1 VKPFRAN
8 LLVCAGTGCVSNR
21 SFKVKLALEQEII
34 RCGLEDEVRVV
45 ATGCQGFCERG
56 PIVIHK
62 PDGIFYQRVSEE
74 EIPMLV
80 AEHLLKGRPYK
91 NLMYTPGPAEA
102 PVPKLMDIDFFK
114 YQRLIVLR
122 NRGIIDPEVI
132 DDYIAHDG
140 YLALHKALTEM
151 TPESVIDEITMS
163 GLRGRGGAGF
173 LTGLKWG
180 ICSTAQDP
188 EKFIVC
194 NADEGDP
201 GAFMDRSVLEA
212 DPHAVIEG
220 MAIGAYAIGAQTGY
234 VYVRDEYPLA
244 CQRITKAIS
253 HAEEYGLL
261 GDRIFETDFS
271 FKIKV
276 VRGAGAFVCGEETAL
291 MASIEGRMGK
301 PRQRPPFPA
310 QKGLWGHPTNINNV
324 ETWANVPIIIM
335 RGADWYASIGTEK
348 SKGTKIFSLVGKV
361 NNTGL
366 VEVPM
371 GISLRK
377 LVFDIG
383 GGIIGGKELK
393 AVQSGGPS
401 GGMIPKELMDLP
413 VDYERLAEAGSIMG
427 SGGLIVMDE
436 TNCMVDIAKYFLGFT
451 TDESCGKCTPCR
463 VGTKAMWN
471 ILDDITRGRGK
482 KGDIEL
488 LKEIATNVK
497 SLSLCGLGQTAPN
510 PVLTMIRYFGN
521 ELEVHINERRCPTN
535 TCTKIAPA
543 PCQRACP
550 IGMDVPTYVA
560 LIANRRFDE
569 ALEVIRWDN
578 PLPAVC
584 GRVCPHGCEFE
595 CKRGTV
601 DTPIAICSLKRFV
614 VDYERARG
622 ADIVP
627 KREAQRK
634 ERVAIVGS
642 GPAGLTVAHDL
653 ALWGYAVTVFEALPE
668 AGGMLRSGIPGYR
681 LPKDVLDIEIDAIR
695 KLGVEIKTSSP
706 VGKNGLS
713 LDDLKKQFD
722 AVFLAVGAHRGF
734 KLEVPGEDKLEGC
747 LDCIT
752 FLRGVNIEKNLK
764 KPGERV
770 AVIGG
775 GNAAMDAARTA
786 VRLGCSEVNVI
797 YRRSRAEM
805 PADQSE
811 IEPAI
816 EEGVKFH
823 YLAQPIKVL
832 GEREKVTGVE
842 CLKTEL
848 GAPDL
853 SGRRRPVP
861 VKGSEFIVDCD
872 VVIPAISQV
881 PELGFL
887 PKGHGLKTTKLG
899 TLDVDPETLETPVQ
913 GIFAG
918 GDAVTGPATVIEAIA
933 GGQRAAVAI
942 HNYIRRGEDRR
953 DFRIPKTY
961 KKVPRVDLTDEE
973 KSTLR
978 RPDMPHIPVTES
990 KSSFREVV
998 LDFDIEAAVNEAK
1011 RCLRCDLE

>member
-21 SFKVKLALEQEII
+21 SFKVKLALEQEI
-34 RCGLEDEVRVV
+34 RRRNLEDEVLVV

-56 PIVIHK
+56 PIVIHW
-62 PDGIFYQRVSEE
+62 PDGIFYQKVIEE
-74 EIPMLV
+74 EVPMLV

-91 NLMYTPGPAEA
+91 NLMYTPSATEA

-114 YQRLIVLR
+114 HQRLIVLR

-132 DDYIAHDG
+132 DDYIANDG
-140 YLALHKALTEM
+140 YMALHKALTEM
-151 TPESVIDEITMS
+151 TPEEVIDEITMA

-173 LTGLKWG
+173 LTGFKWG
-180 ICSTAQDP
+180 VCSKAKDP

-244 CQRITKAIS
+244 CQRVTKAINQ
-253 HAEEYGLL
+253 AVEYGLL
-261 GDRIFETDFS
+261 GERIFDTDFS
-271 FKIKV
+271 FRIKV

-310 QKGLWGHPTNINNV
+310 QRGLWGHPTNINNV
-324 ETWANVPIIIM
+324 ETWANVPIIII

-348 SKGTKIFSLVGKV
+348 SRGTKIFSLVGKV

-393 AVQSGGPS
+393 AVQTGGPS
-401 GGMIPKELMDLP
+401 GGMIPKELIDLP
-413 VDYERLAEAGSIMG
+413 VDYEKLAEAGSIMG

-436 TNCMVDIAKYFLGFT
+436 TDCMVDIAKYFLAFT

-463 VGTKAMWN
+463 VGTKTLWN

-482 KGDIEL
+482 KGDVQL
-488 LKEIATNVK
+488 LEEIAINVK
-497 SLSLCGLGQTAPN
+497 NLSLCGLGQTAPN
-510 PVLTMIRYFGN
+510 PILTMIRYFKD
-521 ELEVHINERRCPTN
+521 ELEAHINERRCPTN

-560 LIANRRFDE
+560 LIAERKFDE

-584 GRVCPHGCEFE
+584 GRVCPHGCEYE
-595 CKRGTV
+595 CKRGTI
-601 DTPIAICSLKRFV
+601 DTPISICSLKRFV

-622 ADIVP
+622 TDIIP
-627 KREAQRK
+627 KREAERK
-634 ERVAIVGS
+634 EKVAVVGS
-642 GPAGLTVAHDL
+642 GPAGLAVAHDL
-653 ALWGYAVTVFEALPE
+653 ALWGYRVTIFEALPE
-668 AGGMLRSGIPGYR
+668 AGGMLRSGIPAYR
-681 LPKDVLDIEIDAIR
+681 LPRSVLDIEIDVIR
-695 KLGVEIKTSSP
+695 KLGVEIKIGSP
-706 VGKNGLS
+706 VGRSGMF
-713 LDDLKKQFD
+713 LDDLKKQFA
-722 AVFLAVGAHRGF
+722 AVFLSVGAHKGL
-734 KLEVPGEDKLEGC
+734 KLGVPGEDNFEGS

-752 FLRGVNIEKNLK
+752 FLRGVNIERNLK
-764 KPGERV
+764 KPGDKI

-786 VRLGCSEVNVI
+786 IRLGCAEVNVV

-805 PADQSE
+805 PADPSE
-811 IEPAI
+811 IEAAI

-823 YLAQPIKVL
+823 YLAQPTMVQGDKGKI
-832 GEREKVTGVE
+832 TGIE
-842 CLKTEL
+842 CIRTEL
-848 GAPDL
+848 GEPDL

-861 VKGSEFIVDCD
+861 VKGSEYIVDCD
-872 VVIPAISQV
+872 VVIPAISQA
-881 PELGFL
+881 PDLSFLTKDHGF
-887 PKGHGLKTTKLG
+887 KITKWN
-899 TLDVDPETLETPVQ
+899 TFEVNPETLETSVR
-913 GIFAG
+913 GVFAG
-918 GDAVTGPATVIEAIA
+918 GDAVSGPATVVEAIA
-933 GGQRAAVAI
+933 AGQRAAVAI
-942 HNYIRRGEDRR
+942 HNYLMKGEDHK
-953 DFRIPKTY
+953 DYKIPRTY
-961 KKVPRVDLTDEE
+961 KKVPRVDLTDQE
-973 KSTLR
+973 KSSLR
-978 RPDMPHIPVTES
+978 RPEMPHALVEER
-990 KSSFREVV
+990 KGSFSEVA
-998 LDFDIEAAVNEAK
+998 LGLTPDSAVNEAK

>member
-1 VKPFRAN
+1 MKAFRAN

-21 SFKVKLALEQEII
+21 SFKVKLALEEEI
-34 RCGLEDEVRVV
+34 RRRNLEDEVLVV

-56 PIVIHK
+56 PIVIHW

-74 EIPMLV
+74 EIPMLIE
-80 AEHLLKGRPYK
+80 EHLLKGRPYK
-91 NLMYTPGPAEA
+91 PLMYTPTAVEA
-102 PVPKLMDIDFFK
+102 PIPKLTDIDFFK

-132 DDYIAHDG
+132 DDYIANEG
-140 YLALHKALTEM
+140 YMALHKTLTGK
-151 TPESVIDEITMS
+151 TPDGVIDEVTMS

-180 ICSTAQDP
+180 ICSKARDP
-188 EKFIVC
+188 EKYIVC

-244 CQRITKAIS
+244 CQRITKAIRQ
-253 HAEEYGLL
+253 AEDYGLL
-261 GDRIFETDFS
+261 GNRIFDTDFS
-271 FKIKV
+271 FGIHV

-291 MASIEGRMGK
+291 MASIEGRMGR

-324 ETWANVPIIIM
+324 ETWANVPIIMM

-371 GISLRK
+371 GISLK
-377 LVFDIG
+377 ELVYDIG

-436 TNCMVDIAKYFLGFT
+436 TNCMVDIAKYFLAFT

-482 KGDIEL
+482 KSDIDL
-488 LKEIATNVK
+488 LNEIAVNVK
-497 SLSLCGLGQTAPN
+497 NLSLCGLGQTAPN
-510 PVLTMIRYFGN
+510 PVLTMIRYFRD
-521 ELEVHINERRCPTN
+521 ELEAHINQRQCPTD
-535 TCTKIAPA
+535 TCEKIAPA
-543 PCQRACP
+543 PCQKACP

-560 LIANRRFDE
+560 LIAQRRFDE

-584 GRVCPHGCEFE
+584 GRVCPHGCEYE
-595 CKRGTV
+595 CKRATV
-601 DTPIAICSLKRFV
+601 DTPISICSLKRFV
-614 VDYERARG
+614 MDYERSRG
-622 ADIVP
+622 ADVVP
-627 KREAQRK
+627 KKEAPRK
-634 ERVAIVGS
+634 ERVAVVGS

-653 ALWGYAVTVFEALPE
+653 ALFGYGVTVFEALPE

-681 LPKDVLDIEIDAIR
+681 LPRDILNIEIDAIR
-695 KLGVEIKTSSP
+695 NLGVEIRTKSR
-706 VGKNGLS
+706 VGRDGIG

-722 AVFLAVGAHRGF
+722 AVFLGVGAHRGL
-734 KLEVPGEDKLEGC
+734 KLEVMGEDKFDGC
-747 LDCIT
+747 LDCIA
-752 FLRGVNIEKNLK
+752 FLKSVNIDRQLN
-764 KPGERV
+764 KPGDRV
-770 AVIGG
+770 AIIGG

-786 VRLGCSEVNVI
+786 LRLGCSEVNVI
-797 YRRSRAEM
+797 YRRSRTEM
-805 PADQSE
+805 PADPSE
-811 IEPAI
+811 IEAAT
-816 EEGVKFH
+816 EEGIMFH
-823 YLAQPIKVL
+823 YLTQPTQIL
-832 GEREKVTGVE
+832 GEKGKVTGIE
-842 CLKTEL
+842 CIRTQL
-848 GAPDL
+848 GEPDS

-861 VKGSEFIVDCD
+861 VKGSEFVVSCD
-872 VVIPAISQV
+872 AVIPAISQE
-881 PELGFL
+881 PDLDFL
-887 PKGHGLKTTKLG
+887 PKEHGFKITKWN
-899 TLDVDPETLETPVQ
+899 TFDVDPDKLETSIPGV
-913 GIFAG
+913 FAG
-918 GDAVTGPATVIEAIA
+918 GDTVTGPATVIEAIA
-933 GGQRAAVAI
+933 AGQRAAVAV
-942 HNYIRRGEDRR
+942 HNYLSKGEDLKDYRVPR
-953 DFRIPKTY
+953 SY
-961 KKVPRVDLTDEE
+961 KKVPRIDLTDEE

-978 RPDMPHIPVTES
+978 RPDMPHIPVAER
-990 KSSFREVV
+990 KSLFSEVA
-998 LDFDIEAAVNEAK
+998 LGFDIEAAVSEAK
-1011 RCLRCDLE
+1011 RCLRCDQE

>member
-1 VKPFRAN
+1 

-21 SFKVKLALEQEII
+21 SFKVKLALEQEIK
-34 RCGLEDEVRVV
+34 RRNLENEVRVV

-56 PIVIHK
+56 PIVIHM
-62 PDGIFYQRVSEE
+62 PDGIFYQRVTEDE
-74 EIPMLV
+74 VPMLV
-80 AEHLLKGRPYK
+80 LEHLLKGRPYQ
-91 NLMYTPGPAEA
+91 NLMYTPGVTEA
-102 PVPKLMDIDFFK
+102 RVPKLMDIDFFK
-114 YQRLIVLR
+114 HQRLVVLR
-122 NRGIIDPEVI
+122 HRGIIDPEAI
-132 DDYIAHDG
+132 DDYIANDG
-140 YLALHKALTEM
+140 YMALHKALTET
-151 TPESVIDEITMS
+151 TPEGVIDEITMS

-180 ICSTAQDP
+180 ICSKAQDP
-188 EKFIVC
+188 VKFIVC

-212 DPHAVIEG
+212 DPHAVLEG

-244 CQRITKAIS
+244 CQRITKAIQQ
-253 HAEEYGLL
+253 AEEYGLL
-261 GDRIFETDFS
+261 GERIFDTDFS
-271 FKIKV
+271 LKVKV

-291 MASIEGRMGK
+291 MASIEGRMGR

-361 NNTGL
+361 ANTGL

-401 GGMIPKELMDLP
+401 GGMIPKELIDIP

-436 TNCMVDIAKYFLGFT
+436 TDCMVDIAKYFLGFT
-451 TDESCGKCTPCR
+451 TDESCGKCSPCR

-482 KGDIEL
+482 SGDIEML
-488 LKEIATNVK
+488 REMAINVK
-497 SLSLCGLGQTAPN
+497 NLSLCGLGQTAPN
-510 PVLTMIRYFGN
+510 PVLTMIRYFRD
-521 ELEVHINERRCPTN
+521 ELEAHIKQRRCPTN
-535 TCTKIAPA
+535 TCTKIAPPA
-543 PCQRACP
+543 CQRACP
-550 IGMDVPTYVA
+550 VGMDVPTYVA
-560 LIANRRFDE
+560 LIAQRRFDD

-584 GRVCPHGCEFE
+584 GRVCPHGCEYE
-595 CKRGTV
+595 CKRGQV
-601 DTPIAICSLKRFV
+601 DTPISICGLKRFI

-622 ADIVP
+622 VEIVP
-627 KREAQRK
+627 KKEAPRN
-634 ERVAIVGS
+634 ERVAVVGS

-653 ALWGYAVTVFEALPE
+653 ALWGYAVSVWEALPE
-668 AGGMLRSGIPGYR
+668 AGGMLRSGIPEYR
-681 LPKDVLDIEIDAIR
+681 LPADVLDIEIDAIR
-695 KLGVEIKTSSP
+695 KLGVEIKTNSP
-706 VGKNGLS
+706 VGKSGIPIA
-713 LDDLKKQFD
+713 DLRKQFD
-722 AVFLAVGAHRGF
+722 AVFLSVGAHKGL
-734 KLEVPGEDKLEGC
+734 KLGVPGEDKFEGC
-747 LDCIT
+747 LDCVT
-752 FLRGVNIEKNLK
+752 FLKGVNIEKNLNR
-764 KPGERV
+764 PGEKV

-786 VRLGCSEVNVI
+786 VRLGCSEVAVI

-805 PADQSE
+805 PADPSE
-811 IEPAI
+811 IDGAI

-823 YLAQPIKVL
+823 FLAQPTRVL
-832 GEREKVTGVE
+832 GKEGKVTGIE
-842 CLKTEL
+842 CIRTEL
-848 GAPDL
+848 GPPDM
-853 SGRRRPVP
+853 SGRRRPLP
-861 VKGSEFIVDCD
+861 VKGSEFMLACD
-872 VVIPAISQV
+872 VLIPALSQT
-881 PELGFL
+881 PDLSFLG
-887 PKGHGLKTTKLG
+887 KDHGFKTTKWG
-899 TLDVDPETLETPVQ
+899 TFEVNPETLETSVQ
-913 GIFAG
+913 GVFAG

-933 GGQRAAVAI
+933 AGQRAAVAI
-942 HNYIRRGEDRR
+942 HNCLRKGEDTK
-953 DFRIPKTY
+953 DYRIPRTY

-973 KSTLR
+973 KSALK
-978 RPDMPHIPVTES
+978 RPEMPHIPVADRR
-990 KSSFREVV
+990 SSFIEVA
-998 LDFDIEAAVNEAK
+998 LGFDVEAAVNEAK